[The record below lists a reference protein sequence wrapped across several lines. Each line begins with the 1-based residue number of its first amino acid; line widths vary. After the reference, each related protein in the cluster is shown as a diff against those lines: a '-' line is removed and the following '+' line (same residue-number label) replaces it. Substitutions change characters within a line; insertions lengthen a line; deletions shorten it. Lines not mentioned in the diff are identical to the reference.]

1 MSKPSERQELNQR
14 QPNWVRIE
22 DGIATRNG
30 RVTIDIVIDGKRIRK
45 AVKANTLP
53 AARRM
58 RDAIIQRSLGKLS
71 EREANRLF
79 HRGEQEWSDVVAWLK
94 GNGFL
99 RKKFLDLKRSANER
113 GIPFTASE
121 REIEEIIIQ
130 SNGRCALTGIPLEV
144 GTSTRHPFKMSID
157 RIKASEAYKYDNLRV
172 VCFSVNVAIGEW
184 GDSVL
189 EAISMGYMQQRVREA
204 SKTIGSPENHLKVVT
219 QVVTQRGQSGYYQGH
234 N

>member
-1 MSKPSERQELNQR
+1 
-14 QPNWVRIE
+14 
-22 DGIATRNG
+22 
-30 RVTIDIVIDGKRIRK
+30 
-45 AVKANTLP
+45 
-53 AARRM
+53 
-58 RDAIIQRSLGKLS
+58 
-71 EREANRLF
+71 
-79 HRGEQEWSDVVAWLK
+79 
-94 GNGFL
+94 
-99 RKKFLDLKRSANER
+99 
-113 GIPFTASE
+113 
-121 REIEEIIIQ
+121 
-130 SNGRCALTGIPLEV
+130 
-144 GTSTRHPFKMSID
+144 MSID